1 MSILMRVCLFS
12 LVLGVLTCV
21 GFAREPRSD
30 VVTQSG
36 VAWHTTSGGASSA
49 AAGTS
54 RTGDEKPIVLFRH
67 VGELSGPMCSASHAM
82 RMGSYAHPEVQ
93 AMIRAKFVP
102 LSQNMETLAGAGSS
116 VGHLPSDAPGF
127 CTNRIAHQNCQAL
140 FLTPKGEFFH
150 VATGYL
156 SPQDL
161 LVEMQFASGLFAEM
175 QKRPKEARELVAT
188 AHLNRLK
195 QLGFTE
201 SDLKKPA
208 DPLNMR
214 LQESGI
220 PPIGE
225 GALGGDLFK
234 EMARQRILVDHRY
247 LIEHPLISHAEFE
260 RDPSPLVGKADLVFQ
275 SGNASGRNTG
285 KLGTGKQP

>member
-1 MSILMRVCLFS
+1 MSLYTRVCVFS
-12 LVLGVLTCV
+12 LTLGLLNCV
-21 GFAREPRSD
+21 GIAREPRSD

-36 VAWHTTSGGASSA
+36 VAWHTTPGGASSA
-49 AAGTS
+49 AAGTA
-54 RTGDEKPIVLFRH
+54 RAGDEKPIVLFRH

-93 AMIRAKFVP
+93 ALIRAQFVP
-102 LSQNMETLAGAGSS
+102 LSQNMENLPGAGSS

-127 CTNRIAHQNCQAL
+127 CTSRIAHQNCQAL

-156 SPQDL
+156 SPQEL
-161 LVEMQFASGLFAEM
+161 MAEMQFASALFGEM
-175 QKRPKEARELVAT
+175 KKQPKQARELVAN
-188 AHLNRLK
+188 AHRNRLT

-201 SDLKKPA
+201 NDLKKPA
-208 DPLNMR
+208 DPFNLR

-220 PPIGE
+220 PPLGE
-225 GALGGDLFK
+225 GALGGDLFQQ
-234 EMARQRILVDHRY
+234 MARQRVLADQRY
-247 LIEHPLISHAEFE
+247 MIEYPLISHAEFE

-285 KLGTGKQP
+285 KLSPQKIP